1 MPKGGRSYSD
11 PSYGSHKQW
20 SFQRVSMGTRA
31 ADTVELAA
39 GIFTAV
45 SPCLLKRWKIV
56 CSATGNGGT
65 STWILKKGTLALGTL
80 SFVTNP
86 TAGTVVSG
94 TLDVTNGTCAAG
106 TVVYLYTGLS
116 TADPAAFV
124 TAALEYHELFT
135 ESDS

>member
-1 MPKGGRSYSD
+1 MGKGRSYSD
-11 PSYGSHKQW
+11 PAYGSKKQFT
-20 SFQRVSMGTRA
+20 FQRVSMGTRA

-39 GIFTAV
+39 GVFTAV
-45 SPCLLKRWKIV
+45 SPMTITKWKIA
-56 CSATGNGGT
+56 CSATGDGGA

-94 TLDVTNGTCAAG
+94 TCDATNGICTAG

-116 TADPAAFV
+116 TASPSPFV
-124 TAALEYHELFT
+124 SVSFEYEERFLDT
-135 ESDS
+135 DN

>member
-1 MPKGGRSYSD
+1 MSKTGRSYSD
-11 PSYGSHKQW
+11 PSYGSRHEW

-31 ADTVELAA
+31 ADTVELLA

-45 SPCLLKRWKIV
+45 SPMLIKRWKIV
-56 CSATGNGGT
+56 CDATGNGGT

-86 TAGTVVSG
+86 TAGTVVA
-94 TLDVTNGTCAAG
+94 GTCDITNATCTAG

-116 TADPAAFV
+116 TAAPQPLI
-124 TAALEYHELFT
+124 TAMIEYEEVF
-135 ESDS
+135 DVGDN